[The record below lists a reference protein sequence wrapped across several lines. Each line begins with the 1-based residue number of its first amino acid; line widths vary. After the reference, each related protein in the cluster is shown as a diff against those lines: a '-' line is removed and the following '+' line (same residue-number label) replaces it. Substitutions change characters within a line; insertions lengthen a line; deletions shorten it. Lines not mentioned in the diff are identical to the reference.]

1 MNLSKYEGKIVR
13 VHDIGGYIF
22 TGTASVS
29 PAEYGL
35 HEFNREEESL
45 EINCYQIFES
55 DIKEIRELP
64 DFSVERITEPHPLK
78 ELIHT
83 WLSDQERQLFENAFH
98 KDNSDAKLIAITD
111 RGSPIACAL
120 MEPMDAKTLRIV
132 FAAVKK
138 EYRNQGIAAMTVSE
152 AEAWAE
158 ELCFSKTAVITPK
171 KYVKFWDKMLYEP
184 AEEIKEGSSLR
195 IRMEKV
201 L

>member
-1 MNLSKYEGKIVR
+1 MNLSKYDGRIVR
-13 VHDIGGYIF
+13 VYDIDGYIF

-45 EINCYQIFES
+45 QINCYQIFES

-64 DFSVERITEPHPLK
+64 DFSVQRITEPHPFE
-78 ELIHT
+78 ELIHA

-120 MEPMDAKTLRIV
+120 MELMDAKTMGIV

-138 EYRNQGIAAMTVSE
+138 EYRNQGIAAMAVSE

-158 ELCFSKTAVITPK
+158 EFCFLKTAVISPK
-171 KYVKFWDKMLYEP
+171 KYVKFWDKMLYDP
-184 AEEIKEGSSLR
+184 AGEIEEGSTLR

>member
-1 MNLSKYEGKIVR
+1 MNLSKYDGRIVR
-13 VHDIGGYIF
+13 VYDIDGYIF

-45 EINCYQIFES
+45 QINCYQIFES

-64 DFSVERITEPHPLK
+64 DFSVQRITEPHPFE
-78 ELIHT
+78 ELIHA

-98 KDNSDAKLIAITD
+98 KDNSDAKLIAIID

-120 MEPMDAKTLRIV
+120 MEPMDPKTLRIV

-138 EYRNQGIAAMTVSE
+138 EYRNQGIAAMAVSE

-158 ELCFSKTAVITPK
+158 ELRFSKTAVITPK
-171 KYVKFWDKMLYEP
+171 KYVKFWDKMLYDP
-184 AEEIKEGSSLR
+184 AGEIEEGSSLR